1 VFEAAKRAGGKRGKK
16 HGSGRYSRSIGLGF
30 KTPKAAMLVPYV
42 DRKVRLLLLLLLILL
57 ILLLLLLLL
66 LLLTYYLLILLLL

>member
-30 KTPKAAMLVPYV
+30 KTPKAAMVVPYV
-42 DRKVRLLLLLLLILL
+42 DRKVRLLLILL
-57 ILLLLLLLL
+57 IRLLLQLLH
-66 LLLTYYLLILLLL
+66 Y